1 MCAWAPSHSKPP
13 TRTPNSNPQS
23 VTQPYFPALYSH
35 ALLAAPTRAPSPL
48 VFEDKLEEQSQEEEE
63 DEREGQ
69 VGGEGEG
76 KGEGGG
82 EGEGGVGE
90 GEGVGG
96 GAVERSDLG
105 KTVYPQVAIALGY
118 SWPSGLPSIY
128 PEANDESS
136 DVPRP
141 SWALSTSTSALAL
154 RVSRVDSG
162 EDLSLL
168 CSIVQVRTRASAR
181 DCCTPVARFSNVRRF
196 ILLPPFPLARPQP
209 HAHVPTLVQ
218 RLPEPNH
225 RVARALFAFLE
236 RVAKAEPNLMTAG
249 ALAVVFAPS
258 LLRPPS
264 FAVAAG
270 NEAAGGVVVPDVG
283 VQVME
288 AKRGVVVVE
297 CLIVHHATIFGT
309 EP

>member
-1 MCAWAPSHSKPP
+1 M
-13 TRTPNSNPQS
+13 
-23 VTQPYFPALYSH
+23 
-35 ALLAAPTRAPSPL
+35 
-48 VFEDKLEEQSQEEEE
+48 
-63 DEREGQ
+63 
-69 VGGEGEG
+69 
-76 KGEGGG
+76 
-82 EGEGGVGE
+82 
-90 GEGVGG
+90 
-96 GAVERSDLG
+96 
-105 KTVYPQVAIALGY
+105 
-118 SWPSGLPSIY
+118 
-128 PEANDESS
+128 
-136 DVPRP
+136 
-141 SWALSTSTSALAL
+141 
-154 RVSRVDSG
+154 
-162 EDLSLL
+162 
-168 CSIVQVRTRASAR
+168 
-181 DCCTPVARFSNVRRF
+181 
-196 ILLPPFPLARPQP
+196 
-209 HAHVPTLVQ
+209 
-218 RLPEPNH
+218 PEPNH